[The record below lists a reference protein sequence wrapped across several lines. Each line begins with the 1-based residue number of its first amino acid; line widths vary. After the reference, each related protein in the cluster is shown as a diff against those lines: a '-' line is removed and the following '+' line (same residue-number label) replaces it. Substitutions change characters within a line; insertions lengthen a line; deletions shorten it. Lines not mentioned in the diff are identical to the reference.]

1 MVGRTYLISMILTS
15 LFSKSAFKCRH
26 RFAAKAEDVVEGD
39 QGPPSQKTRHEDMRQ
54 GLALVIGQVSP
65 AVWTVPVPV
74 PGGTLATPHTAAVLG
89 HGPGPGT
96 RTVREHTMATK
107 LYKRN
112 V

>member
-1 MVGRTYLISMILTS
+1 MLLRVTRGR
-15 LFSKSAFKCRH
+15 
-26 RFAAKAEDVVEGD
+26 
-39 QGPPSQKTRHEDMRQ
+39 PSQKTRHEDMRL
-54 GLALVIGQVSP
+54 GLALVSGHWSGVP